1 MKTASVDLKTHL
13 GGSATMLATL
23 WKLTLADSP
32 ETVMG
37 FTTHD
42 VDIVYDGVTYLAA
55 TGITNTASQSG
66 SDLSVDNQEVTGF
79 LDSDTI
85 SEDDIR
91 QGVYDNAEI
100 EVLVVNWSDLT
111 QGHYM
116 LRKGT
121 LGKVKMINGVF
132 TAELRGLTQKLTTQL
147 GSTYGAVCRAELGSQ
162 VMDVPAPQ
170 WPCGFNIETLR
181 ESGAVLSSADARTI
195 TPEPGSPSAASGY
208 FDNGLITFTT
218 GALAGRT
225 FEIRSWDG
233 TDLKMFLPLPLQPA
247 PGDEFSITPGCNH
260 TTDDCINKFNNIVNF
275 KGEPFIP
282 GPDVVLNYPDA
293 VAG

>member
-1 MKTASVDLKTHL
+1 MKTASDDLKTHL
-13 GGSATMLATL
+13 AGSATTLATL

-42 VDIVYDGVTYLAA
+42 QNIVYDGVTYLAA
-55 TGITNTASQSG
+55 TGVSNTASQSG

-91 QGVYDNAEI
+91 KGVYDNAVI
-100 EVLVVNWSDLT
+100 EVMVVNWGDLT

-121 LGKVKMINGVF
+121 LGTVKMINGVF

-147 GSTYGAVCRAELGSQ
+147 GSTYGAICRAELGSQ
-162 VMDVPAPQ
+162 TTDDPAPQ
-170 WPCGFNIETLR
+170 WPCGFDISTLQ
-181 ESGAVLSSADARTI
+181 ESGTVASSADARTI
-195 TPEPGSPSAASGY
+195 TPNSGLTATSAY
-208 FDNGLITFTT
+208 FDNGLITFS
-218 GALAGRT
+218 GGSLAGRT
-225 FEIRSWDG
+225 FEIKSWDG
-233 TDLKMFLPLPLQPA
+233 TDLKTFLPLPLQPQA
-247 PGDEFSITPGCNH
+247 GDAFTITPGCNH
-260 TTDDCINKFNNIVNF
+260 TTDDCINKFDNIVNF

-293 VAG
+293 KI